1 MIELWNNLFVEPFL
15 NVIVLFYETVA
26 FGNLG
31 VAVIMMTILLRLAL
45 FPLTI
50 ISERNKAKYERLEE
64 DMEHMK
70 DIYVDDP
77 VKLKEHIR
85 SLLQRHRISPWA
97 KATVLLAQGLVLLG
111 IYTVFNRG
119 ITTSLDGL
127 YAWVPQPQLP
137 INTIFLGADV
147 SIKSFYWS
155 LTVGIVLYLTIVVDQ
170 RKHEQILGREDAV
183 FRYAFPLTIAM
194 VLSLLP
200 MVKALFILTSILFSV
215 CVSFIRHRI
224 WPTE

>member
-1 MIELWNNLFVEPFL
+1 MIELWNNIFVHPFL
-15 NVIVLFYETVA
+15 NAIVLLYETVA

-50 ISERNKAKYERLEE
+50 ISERNKAKYEGLEDEMERL
-64 DMEHMK
+64 K
-70 DIYVDDP
+70 DVYLDDP

-85 SLLQRHRISPWA
+85 GLLRENHISPWA
-97 KATVLLAQGLVLLG
+97 KATVLFTQGLVLLG

-119 ITTSLDGL
+119 ITASLSGL
-127 YAWVPQPQLP
+127 YSWMAQPQLP
-137 INTIFLGADV
+137 INTIFFGADV
-147 SIKSFYWS
+147 SVKNLYWS
-155 LTVGIVLYLTIVVDQ
+155 LAVGVLLYITIVMDQ
-170 RKHEQILGREDAV
+170 RKHEQILGREDAF

-200 MVKALFILTSILFSV
+200 MVKALFILTSIIFSMF
-215 CVSFIRHRI
+215 VSYIRHKL
-224 WPTE
+224 WPTD